1 MLICNG
7 LANWINSIA
16 TTQHKSHRLLL
27 PEQEHLATTNP
38 ISCVTHLAVE
48 NACSSAKVCQLDQQ
62 HCDHYKSHRVLFFG
76 DEKTLQLPAHF
87 IHISHTWPFIF
98 LLLSK
103 GLPTGSTAL
112 PALQNKSHRLLCSER
127 GNPATTSP
135 LHSNFTHVAVQD
147 ALSFAKACQ
156 LDQQPHCQHKSHPLL
171 FLEREKPCN
180 CQSILSHFTHLAVEN
195 ACSSARV

>member
-1 MLICNG
+1 MLICKG

-27 PEQEHLATTNP
+27 PEQENLATTNP
-38 ISCVTHLAVE
+38 FSCVTHLAVE

-62 HCDHYKSHRVLFFG
+62 HDDHYKSHRILFFG

-87 IHISHTWPFIF
+87 IHVSHTWPFIF
-98 LLLSK
+98 FWLLSK

-127 GNPATTSP
+127 ENPATNSP
-135 LHSNFTHVAVQD
+135 LHSNFTRGRSGCFLLCKGLPTGSA
-147 ALSFAKACQ
+147 APLSTQIPPTPFFGAG
-156 LDQQPHCQHKSHPLL
+156 
-171 FLEREKPCN
+171 KPCN
-180 CQSILSHFTHLAVEN
+180 CQSTSFTFHTLG
-195 ACSSARV
+195 R